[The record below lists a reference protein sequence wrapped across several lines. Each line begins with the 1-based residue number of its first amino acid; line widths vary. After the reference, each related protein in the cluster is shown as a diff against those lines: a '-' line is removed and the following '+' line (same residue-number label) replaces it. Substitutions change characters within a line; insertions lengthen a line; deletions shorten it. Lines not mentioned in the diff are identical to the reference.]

1 MIIKNLSS
9 VEKYNIEIL
18 IIGSGPAGIST
29 ALKLEQY
36 KIKSL
41 IIEAGDIEQKEDANL
56 FLDGK
61 VIGNSYPD
69 LSSLRMRQFGGT
81 SGHWGGSC
89 NYFTT
94 DDLKKWPIDLEQ
106 VSIYFN
112 ETKDILE
119 IKSDFYNQNFSNNL
133 RNYNLLDSNVRFGDK
148 YYNHVNYSKYIY
160 LSLNTS
166 FLKFNSNKNN
176 KNISSITC
184 KKDGKE
190 HELKSKY
197 FILAC
202 GGIENSRLLLW
213 SREKNKNLLD
223 PRLPIGESYMNHPAY
238 AVGEGIVNID
248 KYNSYFKENKIQT
261 LPYISCHKMT
271 CFSSN
276 EKFLVENNIY
286 NSAIYM
292 EFKESWDVNSTIE
305 QLRCIAPNYFKE
317 IYEDF
322 LQKRIYK
329 INIRTIQEQST
340 KKNKITLDKKTD
352 PNGIPKSKIFWKQSS
367 EELESA
373 RKIVEE
379 IGKIF
384 IDYDLGRISLYDYM
398 YSGEKNYPLTVG
410 NHQLG
415 GTTMGYNSKDS
426 VVDKNLKVH
435 GVENL
440 FISGS
445 SVFTTSGHCHPTFTI
460 IALSLRLGDHIK
472 QQIS

>member
-89 NYFTT
+89 NYFTN

-106 VSIYFN
+106 ISIYFN

-176 KNISSITC
+176 KNISSIT
-184 KKDGKE
+184 
-190 HELKSKY
+190 
-197 FILAC
+197 
-202 GGIENSRLLLW
+202 
-213 SREKNKNLLD
+213 
-223 PRLPIGESYMNHPAY
+223 
-238 AVGEGIVNID
+238 
-248 KYNSYFKENKIQT
+248 
-261 LPYISCHKMT
+261 
-271 CFSSN
+271 
-276 EKFLVENNIY
+276 
-286 NSAIYM
+286 
-292 EFKESWDVNSTIE
+292 
-305 QLRCIAPNYFKE
+305 
-317 IYEDF
+317 
-322 LQKRIYK
+322 
-329 INIRTIQEQST
+329 
-340 KKNKITLDKKTD
+340 
-352 PNGIPKSKIFWKQSS
+352 
-367 EELESA
+367 
-373 RKIVEE
+373 
-379 IGKIF
+379 
-384 IDYDLGRISLYDYM
+384 
-398 YSGEKNYPLTVG
+398 
-410 NHQLG
+410 
-415 GTTMGYNSKDS
+415 
-426 VVDKNLKVH
+426 
-435 GVENL
+435 
-440 FISGS
+440 
-445 SVFTTSGHCHPTFTI
+445 
-460 IALSLRLGDHIK
+460 
-472 QQIS
+472 